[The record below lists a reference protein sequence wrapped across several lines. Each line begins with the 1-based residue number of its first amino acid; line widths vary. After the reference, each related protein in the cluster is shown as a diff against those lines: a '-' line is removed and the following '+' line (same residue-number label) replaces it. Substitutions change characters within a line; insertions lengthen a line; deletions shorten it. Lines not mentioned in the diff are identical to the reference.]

1 MAVTRCAGTRN
12 CHGSMAH
19 ERAPAA
25 AGAVSSSAFTSGAP
39 VVASATARRHLE
51 RAATVHRVGRSRRLP
66 PAYILSAI
74 VKSL

>member
-1 MAVTRCAGTRN
+1 VAVTRCAGGRN

-19 ERAPAA
+19 DRAPAA
-25 AGAVSSSAFTSGAP
+25 AGAVSPSAFTWGAP
-39 VVASATARRHLE
+39 GVAFATARRHLE

-66 PAYILSAI
+66 PAYMLSAI